1 VWCCP
6 CGVSVVPP
14 GGQHHA
20 ARAQEQAAP
29 ESTGASSTRARVH
42 REACDAHRFM
52 LVFELVT
59 ASSVIVDAIAFQES
73 RSWDVDLGRLASSTS
88 GGGGGG

>member
-1 VWCCP
+1 MWCCP
-6 CGVSVVPP
+6 CGVSVVPA
-14 GGQHHA
+14 GG
-20 ARAQEQAAP
+20 RSSCSP
-29 ESTGASSTRARVH
+29 STGASSTRARVH
-42 REACDAHRFM
+42 REAWDAHRFM

-88 GGGGGG
+88 GGGGGGG